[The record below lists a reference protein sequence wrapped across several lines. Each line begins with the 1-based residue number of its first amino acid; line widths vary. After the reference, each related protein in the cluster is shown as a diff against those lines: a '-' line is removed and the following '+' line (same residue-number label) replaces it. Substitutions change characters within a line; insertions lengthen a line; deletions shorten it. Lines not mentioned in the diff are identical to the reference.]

1 MKHPVL
7 IVLLGLA
14 VGTASH
20 LAYFQHREP
29 VATDTLEGRLAWM
42 RTELGL
48 TDEQFTRIKELHQ
61 ASHPRLRAMSAQ
73 VALMQAEFAEFERT
87 RRTAD
92 RVDFLEFARFVESQ
106 RELSRQCVDS
116 TRRLVLASAEVMTPA
131 QRQHYMRLVATV
143 EPQIGGSLL
152 N

>member
-7 IVLLGLA
+7 ILLLGLA

-29 VATDTLEGRLAWM
+29 VATDTLEGQLAWM
-42 RTELGL
+42 RSELEL
-48 TDEQFTRIKELHQ
+48 TDAQFARIKELHR
-61 ASHPRLRAMSAQ
+61 ASRPQLRAMAAQ

-92 RVDFLEFARFVESQ
+92 RVDFLEFARFVEER
-106 RELSRQCVDS
+106 RELNRRCVDS
-116 TRRLVLASAEVMTPA
+116 TRQLVLAAAELMNPE
-131 QRQHYMRLVATV
+131 QRQHYMRLVSAQGLQ
-143 EPQIGGSLL
+143 PGLL
-152 N
+152 PN